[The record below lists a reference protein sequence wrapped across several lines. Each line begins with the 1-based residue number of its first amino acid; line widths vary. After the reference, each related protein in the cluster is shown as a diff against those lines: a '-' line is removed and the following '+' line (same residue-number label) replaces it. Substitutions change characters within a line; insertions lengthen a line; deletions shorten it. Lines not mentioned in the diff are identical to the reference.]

1 MLTVNPNL
9 HGLAWPF
16 MAVESE
22 SWVGLKVATISV
34 QDDYMNTYRRTRLTV
49 SAGHVVTYT
58 SIPQFDDSRSHN
70 KMM

>member
-49 SAGHVVTYT
+49 SVGHVVTYT
-58 SIPQFDDSRSHN
+58 SIPQFDDSRSQN